1 MPQCVC
7 HKDGKNMIPVI
18 FKEAN
23 SIFDSRDPNMLSLP
37 VEIVPGSSGQLNTC
51 WELSKEEIET
61 IKETGLVWL
70 SILSF
75 GRPIPP
81 VLLSSERPENYD
93 EI

>member
-1 MPQCVC
+1 
-7 HKDGKNMIPVI
+7 MIPVI

-23 SIFDSRDPNMLSLP
+23 SVFYSREPSVLSLP

-51 WELSKEEIET
+51 WQLSEEEIET

-75 GRPIPP
+75 GNPIPP
-81 VLLSSERPENYD
+81 ILLSSTKPENHD
-93 EI
+93 EIKP